1 MDFFEFDKINSNS
14 RTQSVSLPINCSIDA
29 NTEWTHVKHS
39 ISQTIPELSPLQL
52 PDSLDIYVPP
62 IRKIKSHPDIIFKPN
77 EPGILLPTIL
87 FLDYS
92 SSMQSLGNEPPD
104 SCKYYIQTL
113 YDTAMNEPNSEIR
126 EKLLN
131 VNVRLILFNETY
143 REILND
149 SVRNLN
155 KPTFDYSPI
164 GMTDLYSPVYNVMS
178 EDPTP
183 KNMVIVSDG
192 QNNSGPYR
200 SEYMSRQF
208 ENAIATGWSIKFIGC
223 TLDAISESDK
233 LNLREHTYNCC
244 NHERLGSLMRCISEE
259 SSQLNKLNL

>member
-1 MDFFEFDKINSNS
+1 MDFFEFNKTNSNS

-29 NTEWTHVKHS
+29 NTECTHVKHS
-39 ISQTIPELSPLQL
+39 KTIPELSPLQL

-77 EPGILLPTIL
+77 EPGILIPTIL

-155 KPTFDYSPI
+155 IMLCRKIQLLKIWLLFPMVKTI
-164 GMTDLYSPVYNVMS
+164 QDLIDLNTCLDNLKMQSLP
-178 EDPTP
+178 
-183 KNMVIVSDG
+183 DG
-192 QNNSGPYR
+192 
-200 SEYMSRQF
+200 
-208 ENAIATGWSIKFIGC
+208 
-223 TLDAISESDK
+223 L
-233 LNLREHTYNCC
+233 LNL
-244 NHERLGSLMRCISEE
+244 
-259 SSQLNKLNL
+259 